1 MYPCIHNLEIKSF
14 LTQKLTIKK
23 KFSNNEIK
31 MYDFFRNNTGVNPDN
46 VILMPPYVFF
56 FVSSEDYF
64 EAKRL
69 LKKIRTKLINKK
81 VMIIKSESSLIRLLF
96 SLFPDTYIHDVIVD
110 INESGTRVITI
121 LFYFYKDRGIAI
133 GRNGTYIKIINSI
146 FDEYVYLES
155 YNTPIEIKCD
165 AINL

>member
-1 MYPCIHNLEIKSF
+1 M
-14 LTQKLTIKK
+14 QKLKIKK
-23 KFSNNEIK
+23 KYSNNGIK
-31 MYDFFRNNTGVNPDN
+31 LYHFFRNNTGVNPDN
-46 VILMPPYVFF
+46 VIFISPYIFF

-64 EAKRL
+64 KAKRL

-96 SLFPDTYIHDVIVD
+96 SLFPDTYIHDIIVD
-110 INESGTRVITI
+110 INESGTREITI
-121 LFYFYKDRGIAI
+121 LFYFFKDRGIAI
-133 GRNGTYIKIINSI
+133 GRNGTYIKIINRI
-146 FDEYVYLES
+146 FDEYVYLEKKKQNKKHTH

>member
-1 MYPCIHNLEIKSF
+1 
-14 LTQKLTIKK
+14 
-23 KFSNNEIK
+23 
-31 MYDFFRNNTGVNPDN
+31 
-46 VILMPPYVFF
+46 
-56 FVSSEDYF
+56 
-64 EAKRL
+64 
-69 LKKIRTKLINKK
+69 
-81 VMIIKSESSLIRLLF
+81 MIIKSESSLIRLLF

-133 GRNGTYIKIINSI
+133 GRNGTYIKIINRI
-146 FDEYVYLES
+146 FNDYIFLEN